1 MFYDKQSTT
10 NQNKYKQMLTIVGQ
24 LSRLFSENDCPYL
37 EYRAHENIFCRYLEA
52 ENLARVKAIKVL
64 NL

>member
-1 MFYDKQSTT
+1 MIK
-10 NQNKYKQMLTIVGQ
+10 IVGQ
-24 LSRLFSENDCPYL
+24 LSNLFLESDFPYL
-37 EYRAHENIFCRYLEA
+37 AYRAHENIFCRYLEA